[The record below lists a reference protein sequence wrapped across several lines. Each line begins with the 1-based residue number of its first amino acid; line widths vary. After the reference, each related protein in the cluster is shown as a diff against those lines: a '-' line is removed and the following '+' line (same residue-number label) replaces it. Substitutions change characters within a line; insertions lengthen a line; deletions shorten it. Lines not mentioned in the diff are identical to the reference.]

1 MNLQSADSV
10 SYFCPDKTTVLS
22 ADILAIF
29 IKIRDE
35 TSVIRHRKRSFQSV
49 TGFTLPYAEKK
60 QNITEQGI
68 FYGT

>member
-22 ADILAIF
+22 ADILAVF

-35 TSVIRHRKRSFQSV
+35 TLIFGQILHFLWEFSMKA
-49 TGFTLPYAEKK
+49 YAEKK
-60 QNITEQGI
+60 PGMTGSERKR
-68 FYGT
+68 

>member
-1 MNLQSADSV
+1 MNLQSTDSV
-10 SYFCPDKTTVLS
+10 SYFCPDKTAVLP
-22 ADILAIF
+22 ADILAVF
-29 IKIRDE
+29 VKIRDE

-49 TGFTLPYAEKK
+49 TGFTLPYAGEK